1 MRLVFVALMIFALA
15 AAASAQQTR
24 RPRSPAQSAQHPP
37 EADQK
42 AIADLQRRNIEA
54 NMALDTEKLLA
65 LRTDDVVYLAPGRAP
80 LVGQDAVRK
89 YLGEIRGQLANW
101 DMLAYEENWQEVQ
114 VVGDF
119 AFEWGT
125 VNIRA
130 RQEGE
135 RRESEALRNVM
146 QVLRRQPDG
155 DWKISRVA
163 WNIQLPQSAPPT
175 PEKPSHPAP
184 QAPENPKD

>member
-1 MRLVFVALMIFALA
+1 MRLVFVALMVLALA
-15 AAASAQQTR
+15 AAASAQQPR
-24 RPRSPAQSAQHPP
+24 RSRPPAHPSQHPP
-37 EADQK
+37 EEDQK
-42 AIADLQRRNIEA
+42 AIADLQRRDIEA

-65 LRTDDVVYLAPGRAP
+65 LRTDDVVYLVPGRAP

-89 YLGEIRGQLANW
+89 YLGEISGQLANW

-130 RQEGE
+130 MQEGE
-135 RRESEALRNVM
+135 KRESAALRNVM

-155 DWKISRVA
+155 DWKISRAV
-163 WNIQLPQSAPPT
+163 WNIQSPQPAPPT
-175 PEKPSHPAP
+175 AEKDKPKEKP
-184 QAPENPKD
+184 KD

>member
-1 MRLVFVALMIFALA
+1 MRLAFVVLMVLALA
-15 AAASAQQTR
+15 AAASAQQPR
-24 RPRSPAQSAQHPP
+24 RSRPPAQSAQRPP
-37 EADQK
+37 EENRK
-42 AIADLQRRNIEA
+42 AIADLQRRDIEA

-65 LRTDDVVYLAPGRAP
+65 LRTDDVVYLVPGRAP

-89 YLGEIRGQLANW
+89 YLEEIRRQLADW

-135 RRESEALRNVM
+135 RGESAAVRNVM

-155 DWKISRVA
+155 DWKISRA
-163 WNIQLPQSAPPT
+163 IWNIQSPQPARPT
-175 PEKPSHPAP
+175 PEKDK
-184 QAPENPKD
+184 PKD